1 MNDQRSQESSE
12 SRERRSIA
20 VARSP
25 NNRRNKI
32 ELAGRHHSH
41 RPRKSLGITSGVPS
55 CRPSSAVRSH
65 NATRYQ
71 YQDAEEI
78 VYEPSPWCWCWLNI
92 ISAVSAKLSSTV
104 CVIFY
109 LLYRYMRP
117 EGPWQRLTAALTD
130 SSGKF
135 YIPISWPRTEFPII
149 ARHPFLLFSRPVEQ
163 RRRVE

>member
-1 MNDQRSQESSE
+1 MREKINDQRSQESSE
-12 SRERRSIA
+12 SRERRSVV

-25 NNRRNKI
+25 NHRRNKT

-41 RPRKSLGITSGVPS
+41 RPRKSLGITSGAPS

-71 YQDAEEI
+71 YQGAEEI
-78 VYEPSPWCWCWLNI
+78 VYEPSLWCWCWLNI
-92 ISAVSAKLSSTV
+92 ISAVSAKLSPTV

-117 EGPWQRLTAALTD
+117 EGPWQRLAAALAD
-130 SSGKF
+130 SGGKF
-135 YIPISWPRTEFPII
+135 YIVYLFPSPE
-149 ARHPFLLFSRPVEQ
+149 RDFRS
-163 RRRVE
+163 